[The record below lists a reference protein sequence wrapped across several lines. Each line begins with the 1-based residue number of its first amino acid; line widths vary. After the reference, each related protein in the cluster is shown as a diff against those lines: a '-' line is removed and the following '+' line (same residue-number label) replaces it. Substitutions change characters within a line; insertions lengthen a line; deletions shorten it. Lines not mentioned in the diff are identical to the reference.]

1 MSRLPVNFNILNI
14 ENCKNNWHFTNDPSC
29 VVLYSLQFLDAAAWS
44 AVEHSFAVVDPKF
57 RDFLFTVG
65 YIGYNVHKDFRTDS
79 TDSPG
84 CLPTLVSLSVFAFYF
99 FFFPFLVVGFLW

>member
-1 MSRLPVNFNILNI
+1 MDI
-14 ENCKNNWHFTNDPSC
+14 ENCKNNWHFTNDLSC
-29 VVLYSLQFLDAAAWS
+29 VVLYSLQFLDAVAWS
-44 AVEHSFAVVDPKF
+44 AVEHSVAVVDPKF
-57 RDFLFTVG
+57 RDFVIYCRLHWVQS
-65 YIGYNVHKDFRTDS
+65 YNVHKDFRTDS